1 MPLTLED
8 ARAPHSRLLEV
19 ISGSR
24 AYGTNTPDSD
34 HDFKG
39 VFIQPADSFLGLSR
53 TDQVAD
59 ARNDTVFF
67 ELGRFADLLARNN
80 PNLLEMLFTPPD
92 CVIFRHPLMD
102 RFTAAMVL
110 SKRCC
115 DAFAGYAIAQIRK
128 ARGLN
133 KKIVNPQPPQRRPI
147 TDFCHVLENAGSV
160 PLLPWLASRSLLQDH
175 CGLTAVPHAP
185 HTFALFHIPDAQ
197 LPGIAEPDSSSL
209 RLASIPPGT
218 APIAWLVFGNDAW
231 QRHCREWREYHEWTS
246 LRNES
251 RFAATT
257 DHGMGY
263 DAKNLM
269 HTFRLLDAAEE
280 IARHGRLSVRSPNR
294 SWLLDVRAG
303 KFPYDDLVALAE
315 SRIATIENL
324 FASSSLP
331 DHPDLDA
338 INHTVA
344 SIRRKWYGIPA
355 AQPCGNAFAD

>member
-1 MPLTLED
+1 MPLTLD
-8 ARAPHSRLLEV
+8 DVRAPHARLLEV

-24 AYGTNTPDSD
+24 AYGTDTPTSD

-59 ARNDTVFF
+59 TRNDTVFF

-92 CVIFRHPLMD
+92 CTIFRHPLMD
-102 RFTAAMVL
+102 GFTPSMVL

-115 DAFAGYAIAQIRK
+115 DSFAGYAIAQIRK

-133 KKIVNPQPPQRRPI
+133 TKIVNPQPTQRRPI

-160 PLLPWLASRSLLQDH
+160 PLLPWLASRSLLQNH
-175 CGLTAVPHAP
+175 CGLSPIPHAAN
-185 HTFALFHIPDAQ
+185 TFALFHNPNAQ
-197 LPGIAEPDSSSL
+197 FPGIAEPDSTSL
-209 RLASIPPGT
+209 RLAPIPPDS
-218 APIAWLVFGNDAW
+218 APIAWLVFEQDAW
-231 QRHCREWREYHEWTS
+231 QRHCRKWREYHDWLS

-251 RFAATT
+251 RFAATI

-280 IARHGRLSVRSPNR
+280 IARHHQLSVRSPNR
-294 SWLLDVRAG
+294 SWLLDIRAG
-303 KFPYDDLVALAE
+303 KFPFDDLLALAE

-338 INHTVA
+338 INRTVI
-344 SIRRKWYGIPA
+344 SIRRHCYRIPA